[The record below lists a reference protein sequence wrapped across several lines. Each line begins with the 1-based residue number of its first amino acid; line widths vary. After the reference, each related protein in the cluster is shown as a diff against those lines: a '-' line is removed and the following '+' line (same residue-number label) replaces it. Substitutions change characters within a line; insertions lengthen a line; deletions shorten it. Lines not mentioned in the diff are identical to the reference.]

1 MIIIKSQIL
10 QLKRTH
16 YKITR
21 GKIYTNRIALKTWHS
36 NGNSSLT
43 LLWMMHTNTC
53 QLNFFTL
60 NFSLKKRVDK
70 KFTQTNPITSV
81 EISMKCLL
89 TPERFLPPSPPCSS
103 LSSISCWF
111 TCSPSPWPFQRKKM
125 KRGLWKKKKK
135 RKKKEK
141 KKKEKKKKKK
151 GNVINRKNG
160 STDKRTKEQV
170 LEFAVFPNKGWCSP
184 TCTSSIT
191 SPPPS
196 P

>member
-21 GKIYTNRIALKTWHS
+21 GKIYTNRIALKTRHS
-36 NGNSSLT
+36 NRSSSLT
-43 LLWMMHTNTC
+43 LLWMMHTKTC

-70 KFTQTNPITSV
+70 KFKQTNPIPSV
-81 EISMKCLL
+81 EISMICLL

-125 KRGLWKKKKK
+125 KRDLWKQKNKKT
-135 RKKKEK
+135 
-141 KKKEKKKKKK
+141 KKKKKK
-151 GNVINRKNG
+151 E
-160 STDKRTKEQV
+160 T
-170 LEFAVFPNKGWCSP
+170 
-184 TCTSSIT
+184 
-191 SPPPS
+191 
-196 P
+196 

>member
-1 MIIIKSQIL
+1 MIIINFIRVYENIWKSQIL

-21 GKIYTNRIALKTWHS
+21 GKTYTNRIALIIWHS
-36 NGNSSLT
+36 NAKSSLT

-70 KFTQTNPITSV
+70 KFTQTNPVPSV
-81 EISMKCLL
+81 EILMICLL
-89 TPERFLPPSPPCSS
+89 IPERFLPPSPPCSS
-103 LSSISCWF
+103 LSSISCWL
-111 TCSPSPWPFQRKKM
+111 TCSPSPWPFQRKKNE
-125 KRGLWKKKKK
+125 KRLM
-135 RKKKEK
+135 
-141 KKKEKKKKKK
+141 KKKK

-160 STDKRTKEQV
+160 SINKRTKEKV
-170 LEFAVFPNKGWCSP
+170 LEFVVFPSKGWCSP

-191 SPPPS
+191 WPPPS

>member
-1 MIIIKSQIL
+1 MIIIKFICVYENIRKSQIL

-21 GKIYTNRIALKTWHS
+21 GKIYTNRIALKTRHS

-70 KFTQTNPITSV
+70 KFTQTNPVPSV
-81 EISMKCLL
+81 EISIICLL

-103 LSSISCWF
+103 LSSIACWL
-111 TCSPSPWPFQRKKM
+111 TCSPSPWPFQRKKNE
-125 KRGLWKKKKK
+125 KRLM
-135 RKKKEK
+135 K
-141 KKKEKKKKKK
+141 KKKEENVKKERTEVLT
-151 GNVINRKNG
+151 NERRNR
-160 STDKRTKEQV
+160 
-170 LEFAVFPNKGWCSP
+170 F
-184 TCTSSIT
+184 
-191 SPPPS
+191 
-196 P
+196 

>member
-1 MIIIKSQIL
+1 MMIIKFICVYENIRKSQIL

-21 GKIYTNRIALKTWHS
+21 GKIYTNRIALKTRHS

-60 NFSLKKRVDK
+60 NFSLKKRVDE
-70 KFTQTNPITSV
+70 KFTQTNPVPSV
-81 EISMKCLL
+81 EISMICLL

-103 LSSISCWF
+103 LSSISCWL
-111 TCSPSPWPFQRKKM
+111 TCSPSPWPFERKKNEKRLM
-125 KRGLWKKKKK
+125 KKKKKKK
-135 RKKKEK
+135 RRRKRKE
-141 KKKEKKKKKK
+141 
-151 GNVINRKNG
+151 RKNG

-170 LEFAVFPNKGWCSP
+170 LEFLVFPSKG
-184 TCTSSIT
+184 
-191 SPPPS
+191 
-196 P
+196 